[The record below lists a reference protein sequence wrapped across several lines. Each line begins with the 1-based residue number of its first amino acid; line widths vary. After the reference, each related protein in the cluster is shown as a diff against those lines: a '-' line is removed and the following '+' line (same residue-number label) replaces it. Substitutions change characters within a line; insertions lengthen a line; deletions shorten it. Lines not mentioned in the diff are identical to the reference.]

1 LLLFAK
7 RSAFSFFFEKNN
19 QKPSVHLA
27 VGMSAIAPLHLA
39 GERLMLD
46 PSGAVFWPARNML
59 IFADLHLEKGS
70 AAAGRGRLLPP
81 YDSRTTLDRMA
92 TLLRRYSP
100 AHVLALGDS
109 FHDAEGAARLQPAD
123 QARLAS
129 MAQSTSFIW
138 VLGNHDPSL
147 PDSLPGQVAASWSD
161 GPLHFRHAAEEAV
174 AKAGGA
180 EAEICGHHHPKATVP
195 VRGASVTRPC
205 FVTDGHRRLML
216 PAFGAYTGG
225 LDIGDAAIASLFPR
239 GARIFLL
246 GRERLYHFHIGRP
259 RAGMAA

>member
-1 LLLFAK
+1 
-7 RSAFSFFFEKNN
+7 
-19 QKPSVHLA
+19 
-27 VGMSAIAPLHLA
+27 MSAIAPLHLA

-46 PSGAVFWPARNML
+46 PSGAVFWPARSML
-59 IFADLHLEKGS
+59 ILADLHLEKGS

-81 YDSRTTLDRMA
+81 FDSRTTLDRIA
-92 TLLRRYSP
+92 ALLRRYSP
-100 AHVLALGDS
+100 SHVLALGDS

-129 MAQSTSFIW
+129 MAQSAAFIW
-138 VLGNHDPSL
+138 VLGNHDPRL
-147 PDSLPGQVAASWSD
+147 PDSLPGAVAADWSD
-161 GPLHFRHAAEEAV
+161 GPLHFRHAAM
-174 AKAGGA
+174 AGGVAVPGA
-180 EAEICGHHHPKATVP
+180 ELCGHHHPKATVP

-225 LDIGDAAIASLFPR
+225 LDIGDAAIAGLFPR

-246 GRERLYHFHIGRP
+246 GRDRLYHFQMGRP
-259 RAGMAA
+259 RGGLAA

>member
-1 LLLFAK
+1 
-7 RSAFSFFFEKNN
+7 
-19 QKPSVHLA
+19 
-27 VGMSAIAPLHLA
+27 MSTVAPLHLA
-39 GERLMLD
+39 GERLILD

-59 IFADLHLEKGS
+59 ILADLHLEKGS

-81 YDSRTTLDRMA
+81 YDSRTTLDRIA
-92 TLLRRYSP
+92 VLLRRYSP
-100 AHVLALGDS
+100 AHLLALGDS

-129 MAQSTSFIW
+129 MAHAVEFIW
-138 VLGNHDPSL
+138 VLGNHDPRL
-147 PDSLPGQVAASWSD
+147 PDSLPGKVAATWSD
-161 GPLHFRHAAEEAV
+161 GPLHFRHAAE
-174 AKAGGA
+174 AGGA
-180 EAEICGHHHPKATVP
+180 SAGHAETEICGHHHPKATVP
-195 VRGASVTRPC
+195 VRGATVTRPC

-225 LDIGDAAIASLFPR
+225 LDIGNAAIASLFPR

-259 RAGMAA
+259 RAGLAA

>member
-1 LLLFAK
+1 
-7 RSAFSFFFEKNN
+7 
-19 QKPSVHLA
+19 
-27 VGMSAIAPLHLA
+27 MSAVAPLHLA

-46 PSGAVFWPARNML
+46 PSGAVFWPARKML
-59 IFADLHLEKGS
+59 ILADLHLEKGS

-81 YDSRTTLDRMA
+81 YDSRATLDRTA
-92 TLLRRYSP
+92 VLLRRYSP
-100 AHVLALGDS
+100 THLLALGDS
-109 FHDAEGAARLQPAD
+109 FHDAEGAARLQHAD

-129 MAQSTSFIW
+129 MAQSIGFIW
-138 VLGNHDPSL
+138 VLGNHDPHL
-147 PDSLPGQVAASWSD
+147 PDTLPGEVVTAWSA
-161 GPLHFRHAAEEAV
+161 GPLHFRHAAEA
-174 AKAGGA
+174 AGT
-180 EAEICGHHHPKATVP
+180 ETEICGHHHPKATVP

-225 LDIGDAAIASLFPR
+225 LDIGDVAIASLFPR

-259 RAGMAA
+259 RAGLAA

>member
-1 LLLFAK
+1 MAA
-7 RSAFSFFFEKNN
+7 SM
-19 QKPSVHLA
+19 SV
-27 VGMSAIAPLHLA
+27 VAPLHLA

-59 IFADLHLEKGS
+59 ILADLHLEKGS

-81 YDSRTTLDRMA
+81 YDSRATLDRIA
-92 TLLRRYSP
+92 VLLRRYSP
-100 AHVLALGDS
+100 AHLLALGDS
-109 FHDAEGAARLQPAD
+109 FHDAEGAARLQAAD
-123 QARLAS
+123 RARLAA
-129 MAQSTSFIW
+129 MAQSVGFIW
-138 VLGNHDPSL
+138 VLGNHDPRL
-147 PDSLPGQVAASWSD
+147 PDSLPGEVAPEWSD
-161 GPLHFRHAAEEAV
+161 GPLRFRHAAEV
-174 AKAGGA
+174 ARAS
-180 EAEICGHHHPKATVP
+180 ETEICGHHHPKATVP

-246 GRERLYHFHIGRP
+246 GRERLYHFHVGRA
-259 RAGMAA
+259 RAGLAA

>member
-1 LLLFAK
+1 MAA
-7 RSAFSFFFEKNN
+7 R
-19 QKPSVHLA
+19 
-27 VGMSAIAPLHLA
+27 MSALAPLHLA

-46 PSGAVFWPARNML
+46 PSGAVFWPARSML
-59 IFADLHLEKGS
+59 ILADLHLEKGS

-81 YDSRTTLDRMA
+81 YDSRTTLDRIA
-92 TLLRRYSP
+92 ALLRRYAP
-100 AHVLALGDS
+100 AHLLALGDS
-109 FHDAEGAARLQPAD
+109 FHDAEGAARLQPPD

-129 MAQSTSFIW
+129 LAQSTAFIW
-138 VLGNHDPSL
+138 VLGNHDPRL
-147 PDSLPGQVAASWSD
+147 PESLPGQVVAAWSD
-161 GPLHFRHAAEEAV
+161 GPLHFRHAAEP
-174 AKAGGA
+174 GGTGV
-180 EAEICGHHHPKATVP
+180 EICGHHHPKATVP

-246 GRERLYHFHIGRP
+246 GRDRLYHFNMGRP
-259 RAGMAA
+259 RAGLAA